1 MYAIVYSVTGLPVT
15 QGSKAISR
23 SGRMYETGKGW
34 AAWRKAIKEATETQV
49 ELTDTVLGGVRVSL
63 TFRFPRPAKPKYDY
77 PLKDLDKLCRAVL
90 DGMST
95 SHGGGII
102 EDDKHVVYLTAY
114 KEYHEHA
121 GVIIRID
128 PL

>member
-1 MYAIVYSVTGLPVT
+1 MYAIVYSVTGTPVT

-34 AAWRKAIKEATETQV
+34 AAWRKAIKEATEQQV

-63 TFRFPRPAKPKYDY
+63 TFRFTRPAKPKYEY
-77 PLKDLDKLCRAVL
+77 PLKDIDKLCRAVL
-90 DGMST
+90 DGMT
-95 SHGGGII
+95 AGGII
-102 EDDKHVVYLTAY
+102 EDDKHVTYLTAY
-114 KEYHEHA
+114 KQYHEHP

-128 PL
+128 PA

>member
-1 MYAIVYSVTGLPVT
+1 MYAIVYSVTGTPVT

-34 AAWRKAIKEATETQV
+34 AAWRKAIKEATEEQV

-63 TFRFPRPAKPKYDY
+63 TFRFPRPNKPKYDY
-77 PLKDLDKLCRAVL
+77 PLKDIDKLCRAVL
-90 DGMST
+90 DGMT
-95 SHGGGII
+95 SGGII
-102 EDDKHVVYLTAY
+102 EDDKHVIYLTAY

-128 PL
+128 PA

>member
-34 AAWRKAIKEATETQV
+34 AGWRKAIKEATEQQV

-63 TFRFPRPAKPKYDY
+63 TFRFPRPLKPKYDY
-77 PLKDLDKLCRAVL
+77 PLKDIDKLCRAVL
-90 DGMST
+90 DGMT
-95 SHGGGII
+95 AGGII

-114 KEYHEHA
+114 KEYHEHM

-128 PL
+128 PV

>member
-102 EDDKHVVYLTAY
+102 EDDKLVVYLSAY
-114 KEYHEHA
+114 KEYHEHP

-128 PL
+128 PA

>member
-1 MYAIVYSVTGLPVT
+1 MYAIVYSVQGLPVT

-23 SGRMYETGKGW
+23 SGVMYETGKGW
-34 AAWRKAIKEATETQV
+34 AGWRKAIKQATEDQV

-63 TFRFPRPAKPKYDY
+63 TFRFPRPKKPKYEY
-77 PLKDLDKLCRAVL
+77 PLKDIDKLCRAVL
-90 DGMST
+90 DGMT
-95 SHGGGII
+95 TGGII
-102 EDDKHVVYLTAY
+102 EDDKHVVYLTAF

>member
-1 MYAIVYSVTGLPVT
+1 MYAIVYGVQGIPVT

-23 SGRMYETGKGW
+23 TGRMYETGKGW
-34 AAWRKAIKEATETQV
+34 AAWRKAIKEATEQQV

-63 TFRFPRPAKPKYDY
+63 TFRFPRPKSPKYDY

-90 DGMST
+90 DGMT
-95 SHGGGII
+95 AGRII
-102 EDDKHVVYLTAY
+102 EDDKHVIYLTAY
-114 KEYHEHA
+114 KQYHETP

-128 PL
+128 PA

>member
-34 AAWRKAIKEATETQV
+34 AGWRKAIKEATEQQV

-63 TFRFPRPAKPKYDY
+63 TFRFPRPTKPKYDY
-77 PLKDLDKLCRAVL
+77 PLKDIDKLCRAVL
-90 DGMST
+90 DGMT
-95 SHGGGII
+95 AGGII

-114 KEYHEHA
+114 KEYHEHQ
-121 GVIIRID
+121 GVIVRID

>member
-1 MYAIVYSVTGLPVT
+1 MYAIVYSVKGLPVT

-63 TFRFPRPAKPKYDY
+63 TFRFPRPAKPKYEY
-77 PLKDLDKLCRAVL
+77 PLKDIDKLCRAVL
-90 DGMST
+90 DGMT
-95 SHGGGII
+95 SGGII

-121 GVIIRID
+121 GLIIRID

>member
-1 MYAIVYSVTGLPVT
+1 MYAIVYSVQGTPVT

-23 SGRMYETGKGW
+23 TGRMYETGKGW
-34 AAWRKAIKEATETQV
+34 AAWRKAIKEATEEQV

-77 PLKDLDKLCRAVL
+77 PLKDIDKLCRAVL
-90 DGMST
+90 DGMT
-95 SHGGGII
+95 AGGII

-114 KEYHEHA
+114 KEYHEHQ
-121 GVIIRID
+121 GVIVRID
-128 PL
+128 PS

>member
-1 MYAIVYSVTGLPVT
+1 MYAIVYSVTGTPVT

-34 AAWRKAIKEATETQV
+34 AAWRKAIKEATEQQV

-77 PLKDLDKLCRAVL
+77 PLKDIDKLCRAVL
-90 DGMST
+90 DGMT
-95 SHGGGII
+95 AGGII
-102 EDDKHVVYLTAY
+102 EDDKHVTYLTAY
-114 KEYHEHA
+114 KQYHEQP

-128 PL
+128 PA